1 MTTFQSLFHEA
12 VPLLDDTDRLAVE
25 HAILRVPADHDLR
38 PNADEFDAAATVGP
52 ETYLN
57 LWLDSHLAPVRPHLS
72 ETTHRISANLTKR
85 LMASE
90 MPEIARRGVG
100 RQIRADD
107 RSNQS
112 DEEGSGVHINIREEF
127 TERLRSLQAEE
138 VPKVVQELTDDE
150 SSSVSYPLKRALIDV
165 VSESAEEYGSVYGSL
180 TAFPAAIVKELLSAV
195 NEDDSIPLE
204 SLPLDELLSE
214 LNKVVRNRDEW
225 PAETRHWALWIIQIL
240 IVNRESKWVM
250 HHWGALASTVLTGL
264 TDPNPESSD
273 DPKMRENDTRLV
285 THRLSAPPALRRSYE
300 SVRPEAIST
309 GIELLAFDHSSDE
322 RVDGSPTVLDV
333 QTAIEDRIDDPTIEE
348 AAAFGSV
355 FFSTDQALGEE
366 ILENIFDPDAA
377 LTSVFRAGWFS
388 CLREIHKLAV
398 ERQEPYVIPPGEFP
412 DRIAMSIK
420 VVSDRDDPYDI
431 ELQIL
436 AQTLVNAFMY
446 DLPDVETWLRRFLN
460 ETPPGTSD
468 AVASRVV
475 PTENF
480 FPDMW
485 SDVKALWELRLEM
498 VSDPSAHARE
508 FALYCRWLHHDDL
521 SLTL

>member
-1 MTTFQSLFHEA
+1 M
-12 VPLLDDTDRLAVE
+12 
-25 HAILRVPADHDLR
+25 
-38 PNADEFDAAATVGP
+38 
-52 ETYLN
+52 
-57 LWLDSHLAPVRPHLS
+57 
-72 ETTHRISANLTKR
+72 
-85 LMASE
+85 
-90 MPEIARRGVG
+90 
-100 RQIRADD
+100 
-107 RSNQS
+107 
-112 DEEGSGVHINIREEF
+112 
-127 TERLRSLQAEE
+127 
-138 VPKVVQELTDDE
+138 
-150 SSSVSYPLKRALIDV
+150 
-165 VSESAEEYGSVYGSL
+165 YGSL

-214 LNKVVRNRDEW
+214 LNEVVRNVDEW
-225 PAETRHWALWIIQIL
+225 PAETRHWALRIIQML
-240 IVNRESKWVM
+240 IVDCESKWVM
-250 HHWGALASTVLTGL
+250 HYWGALASTVLTGL

-309 GIELLAFDHSSDE
+309 GIELPAFNHSSDE
-322 RVDGSPTVLDV
+322 RIDGSPIVLDV

-348 AAAFGSV
+348 ATAFGSV

-412 DRIAMSIK
+412 DRITMSIK
-420 VVSDRDDPYDI
+420 VVSDRDDPHDI

-436 AQTLVNAFMY
+436 AQTLVNAFIY
-446 DLPDVETWLRRFLN
+446 DLSDAETWLRRFLN

-480 FPDMW
+480 IPDMW

-521 SLTL
+521 SLTLSGVEDLLSETVQYVGGSSRAWQRIVDFLASACQYYPDTAVEITESLVTTHDVLSLSKWDDSLETICQTAFDHSGETAVQAIVVVETFVQAGDERAERFLTKNT